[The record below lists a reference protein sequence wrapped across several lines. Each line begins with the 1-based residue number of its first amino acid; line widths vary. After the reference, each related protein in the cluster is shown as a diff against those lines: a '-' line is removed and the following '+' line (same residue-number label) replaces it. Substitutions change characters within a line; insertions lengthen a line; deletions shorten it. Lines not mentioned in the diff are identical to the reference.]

1 MNDMVLPTYTVFVE
15 IISGHVNADSNVE
28 NCLWWPK
35 FRDWDDQTQVLKQKQ
50 ENQTFRSQ
58 NNARNNASNVRMN
71 HDAESIIE
79 F

>member
-1 MNDMVLPTYTVFVE
+1 MLT
-15 IISGHVNADSNVE
+15 
-28 NCLWWPK
+28 
-35 FRDWDDQTQVLKQKQ
+35 QTLKIVYDGQNSVTGTIKQTNKQ

-71 HDAESIIE
+71 HDAESNFKLAHLI